1 MSKSGNQGIWKS
13 VKQVAQQC
21 FRMLLLMALIAP
33 FPKVLCSQVSP
44 LSAEGNRQ
52 FEAGQYDSALAN
64 FNQLI
69 ALYPETKELYFNR
82 GLCYYKMEQLA
93 EADKDFEKCLQLDS
107 SFSAARVMKGLILER
122 HGHIQSAVREY
133 VQLQAPQTSNY
144 LLNNRIKHQQM
155 AVWICNNWYYMVA
168 IMIVLL
174 VLMGIAAKSLSYK
187 KW

>member
-1 MSKSGNQGIWKS
+1 
-13 VKQVAQQC
+13 
-21 FRMLLLMALIAP
+21 
-33 FPKVLCSQVSP
+33 
-44 LSAEGNRQ
+44 
-52 FEAGQYDSALAN
+52 
-64 FNQLI
+64 
-69 ALYPETKELYFNR
+69 
-82 GLCYYKMEQLA
+82 MEQLA
-93 EADKDFEKCLQLDS
+93 EADSDFEKCLQLDS

-155 AVWICNNWYYMVA
+155 AVWISNNWYYMVA